1 MGVGKRLSKD
11 RDVCIYRLCATLD
24 AVALAVAIPLIVS
37 NLNDSQRPIHW
48 IFKSKCGFLCYT
60 MACRP
65 CSWNGRVFARC
76 GPVNAMF
83 TALLADHVT
92 VHGQIGTAFRT
103 L

>member
-1 MGVGKRLSKD
+1 MGVGKRLSKG
-11 RDVCIYRLCATLD
+11 RDVCIYRLLYVPRSMPWASGHT
-24 AVALAVAIPLIVS
+24 IVS

-48 IFKSKCGFLCYT
+48 IFKSKCGFLYYT

-83 TALLADHVT
+83 TVLLADHVT